1 MQREPTTDITK
12 LRDFVPAILFAALT
26 VAAVIGAT
34 LSAPP
39 KGQMAVV
46 FPPMTSE
53 LTAWALVREA
63 GGLIVGPTQLAN
75 IVVAYAPDETFQNR
89 VRALGAL
96 FFLTATGLC
105 APASDRTG

>member
-1 MQREPTTDITK
+1 MQREPATDITR
-12 LRDFVPAILFAALT
+12 LRDFVPAILFSALT
-26 VAAVIGAT
+26 VATILSAT
-34 LSAPP
+34 LAAPP
-39 KGQMAVV
+39 KGEMAVV

-63 GGLIVGPTQLAN
+63 GGMIVSPTQLSN
-75 IVVAYAPDETFQNR
+75 IVVAYAPDETFQTR